1 MKRRKEVNLNIYC
14 QIEIPVKLDDG
25 IEVEL
30 QLPGEDDMSGEHERA
45 AGLPRE
51 ERPKIDRSVS
61 GRQSCSITGPFYGS
75 FT

>member
-1 MKRRKEVNLNIYC
+1 M
-14 QIEIPVKLDDG
+14 KLDDGG

-30 QLPGEDDMSGEHERA
+30 QLPGEDDVSGEHERA

-61 GRQSCSITGPFYGS
+61 GRQNCYSIMAHLH
-75 FT
+75 

>member
-1 MKRRKEVNLNIYC
+1 MKLEA
-14 QIEIPVKLDDG
+14 DG

-30 QLPGEDDMSGEHERA
+30 KLPGEDDVSGEHERA

-61 GRQSCSITGPFYGS
+61 GRQSCYSIMTHLHYFELWMIHTW
-75 FT
+75 F